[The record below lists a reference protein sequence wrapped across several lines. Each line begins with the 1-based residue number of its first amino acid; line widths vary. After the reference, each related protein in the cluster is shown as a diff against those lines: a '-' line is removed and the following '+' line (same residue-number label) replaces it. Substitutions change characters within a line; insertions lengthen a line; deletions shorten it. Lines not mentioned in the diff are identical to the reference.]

1 MIRVVGLTDRA
12 FREMEAAHDWWAE
25 NRSPL
30 QAAKLYNAFADAI
43 ESLESNSEQCPL
55 SPENGLFPFEIHDF
69 RFGVGRRKT
78 HRAVFMIRSD
88 MVLIVAVKHLA
99 QRSLSP
105 GDI

>member
-1 MIRVVGLTDRA
+1 MKRVVGLTDRA
-12 FREMEAAHDWWAE
+12 LLEMEAAHDWWAE

-30 QAAKLYNAFADAI
+30 QAAKWYNAFADAI
-43 ESLESNSEQCPL
+43 ESLESHSERCPL
-55 SPENGLFPFEIHDF
+55 SPENGLFPFEIRDY

-78 HRAVFMIRSD
+78 HRAVFTIRPD

-99 QRSLSP
+99 QQYLSP